1 MLMFCVFILSSN
13 RESQQKMN
21 QHLEKDCDYHK
32 ETTKMNFSIRYYSDY
47 AINLIVMDCLDSGI
61 LERVHLYARVSCY
74 DKKLRIRSQY
84 SPTIPPLLSPVIMIN
99 TVLLSNLRR
108 EN

>member
-1 MLMFCVFILSSN
+1 MSMFCVFILSSN

-47 AINLIVMDCLDSGI
+47 AINLIVMD
-61 LERVHLYARVSCY
+61 
-74 DKKLRIRSQY
+74 
-84 SPTIPPLLSPVIMIN
+84 
-99 TVLLSNLRR
+99 
-108 EN
+108 